1 MTNPSTSV
9 GIQESA
15 TVNKTWTIDPSHTS
29 VNFSAKHMM
38 VTTVRGHL
46 GPVSGAIEL
55 DENDFTKSEIEVIID
70 VANLQTRDEKRDG
83 HLKSADFF
91 DVENFPSAL
100 FKSTKIE
107 KTGNDTYKVY
117 GDLTVRD
124 ITKEVVLDTQFE
136 GFTSNP
142 WGMKLVAF
150 TATTKINRKDWG
162 LNWNVAL
169 EAGGVLVGENI
180 KLEIDVEAIKQS

>member
-1 MTNPSTSV
+1 MTNAAANM
-9 GIQESA
+9 QEQ
-15 TVNKTWTIDPSHTS
+15 TGVNTTWTIDPAHTS

-55 DENDFTKSEIEVIID
+55 DESDFTKSEIEVLID
-70 VANLQTRDEKRDG
+70 VANLQTRDERRDT
-83 HLKSADFF
+83 HLRSADFF
-91 DVENFPSAL
+91 DVGNFPSAI

-107 KTGNDTYKVY
+107 RTSADTYKLT

-124 ITKEVVLDTQFE
+124 VTREVVLDTQFE
-136 GFTSNP
+136 GFAVNP
-142 WGMKLVAF
+142 WGMKVVAF
-150 TATTKINRKDWG
+150 TATTRINRKDWG

-169 EAGGVLVGENI
+169 ETGGVLVGEQI
-180 KLEIDVEAIKQS
+180 KLDIDVEAIKQQ

>member
-1 MTNPSTSV
+1 MANTTPETQEQSV
-9 GIQESA
+9 A
-15 TVNKTWTIDPSHTS
+15 NKTWTIDPAHTS

-46 GPVSGAIEL
+46 GPISGALEL
-55 DENDFTKSEIEVIID
+55 DEADFTKSEIEVVID

-91 DVENFPSAL
+91 DVENWPSAT
-100 FKSTKIE
+100 FKSTRIE
-107 KTGNDTYKVY
+107 SLGGDKYNVI
-117 GDLTVRD
+117 GDLSVRGV
-124 ITKEVVLDTQFE
+124 TKEVTLDTQFE

-142 WGMKLVAF
+142 WGQKLVAF

-169 EAGGVLVGENI
+169 EAGGVLVGEQV

>member
-1 MTNPSTSV
+1 MANISAS
-9 GIQESA
+9 IQEQ
-15 TVNKTWTIDPSHTS
+15 TGTKTTWTIDPAHTS
-29 VNFSAKHMM
+29 VNFQAKHMM

-55 DENDFTKSEIEVIID
+55 DERDFTKSEIEVVID
-70 VANLQTRDEKRDG
+70 VSNLQTRDEKRDA
-83 HLKSADFF
+83 HLRSGDFF

-107 KTGNDTYKVY
+107 RTGEDTYKVT
-117 GDLTVRD
+117 GDLTVRNV
-124 ITKEVVLDTQFE
+124 TKEVVLDTQFE
-136 GFTSNP
+136 GYTANP

-150 TATTKINRKDWG
+150 TATTRINRKEWG

-180 KLEIDVEAIKQS
+180 KLEIDVEAIKQQ

>member
-1 MTNPSTSV
+1 MTNTTPE
-9 GIQESA
+9 IQEQA
-15 TVNKTWTIDPSHTS
+15 VVNKTWTIDPAHTS

-46 GPVSGAIEL
+46 GPISGAIEL
-55 DENDFTKSEIEVIID
+55 DEADFTKSEIEVVID
-70 VANLQTRDEKRDG
+70 VSNLQTRDEKRDA
-83 HLKSADFF
+83 HLKSGDFF
-91 DVENFPSAL
+91 DVENFPSAI
-100 FKSTKIE
+100 FKSTRIE
-107 KTGNDTYKVY
+107 SLGGDKYSVV

-124 ITKEVVLDTQFE
+124 VTKEVVLDTQFE

-150 TATTKINRKDWG
+150 TATTKLNRKDFG